1 MQLFIMPCLQFAH
14 NCKLEILVTA
24 LSHYDRDDS
33 IGDFADNKIQC
44 REVPAAINIVQLY
57 DFPLLLER

>member
-24 LSHYDRDDS
+24 VSHYDRDDS
-33 IGDFADNKIQC
+33 IGDFADNKYSVIILHK
-44 REVPAAINIVQLY
+44 E
-57 DFPLLLER
+57 